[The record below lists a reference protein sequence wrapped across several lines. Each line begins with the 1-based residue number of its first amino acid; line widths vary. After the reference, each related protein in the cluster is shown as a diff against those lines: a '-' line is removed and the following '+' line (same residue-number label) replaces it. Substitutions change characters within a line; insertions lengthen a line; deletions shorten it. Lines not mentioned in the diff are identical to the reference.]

1 MSNDKRMGMRIL
13 AAENAEGAESRKII
27 CGFSAFAVLVKNVAQ
42 PNAVKFSFIISR
54 PYIFFMANLL
64 FLRI

>member
-1 MSNDKRMGMRIL
+1 MRIL
-13 AAENAEGAESRKII
+13 ATETTKDVESRKII
-27 CGFSAFAVLVKNVAQ
+27 LGFSVFAVLVKNVAQ

>member
-1 MSNDKRMGMRIL
+1 MRIL
-13 AAENAEGAESRKII
+13 ATETTKDVESRKII
-27 CGFSAFAVLVKNVAQ
+27 LGFSVFAVLVKNVAQ

-64 FLRI
+64 FLRV